1 MTTTAMQSK
10 FTHLPLMAL
19 VAAGALLTGAAK
31 RPGQR
36 MTFEPEAG
44 LEVTRTVE
52 QSIVLDLDT
61 DLSSETPD
69 GLEVQLK
76 ISSSLEFADTFI
88 ETEAGRFNKLSRT
101 YNTLQTN
108 YVQYVAINGEG
119 EEQSFDSGSELE
131 GATVVFSWNA
141 DDEEYDRELT
151 EGDIDDDLLMELEHD
166 LDLAG
171 FLPEE
176 EVEEDDSWDIDIE
189 TFKLL
194 LDPGREVGIT
204 APGSEDDEEDED
216 EESFLD
222 TLEGDVTATFAG
234 LREDD
239 DMTFAVIKVEAEVT
253 GTESSETEIPLP
265 DDSTLLQT
273 EDVEYILELE
283 GEILWSLESNMIAK
297 ASLSGDLERAVEYN
311 ITGEFQ
317 GQSVDEDSTQV
328 FVGEIS
334 IVMTID

>member
-1 MTTTAMQSK
+1 MTTTAMKSK
-10 FTHLPLMAL
+10 LTHLPLMVL
-19 VAAGALLTGAAK
+19 VAAGVLLTGAAK

-52 QSIVLDLDT
+52 QEIVLDLDT

-76 ISSSLEFADTFI
+76 INSSLEFADTFV

-101 YNTLQTN
+101 YNKLQTN
-108 YVQYVAINGEG
+108 FVQYVAMQGEG

-151 EGDIDDDLLMELEHD
+151 EGDIDDDLLNELESD

-204 APGSEDDEEDED
+204 APGSEDDEDED

-222 TLEGDVTATFAG
+222 TLEGDVTATFGG

-239 DMTFAVIKVEAEVT
+239 DMTFAVINIEAEVT
-253 GTESSETEIPLP
+253 GTESSETDIPLP
-265 DDSTLLQT
+265 DDTTLLQT
-273 EDVEYILELE
+273 EDVEYTLELE
-283 GEILWSLESNMIAK
+283 GEILWSLENNMIAK
-297 ASLSGDLERAVEYN
+297 ATLSGDLERAVEFN
-311 ITGEFQ
+311 VTGEFQ
-317 GQSVDEDSTQV
+317 GQSIDEDSTQV

-334 IVMTID
+334 IVMTIE